1 MGSYWES
8 LATEYGTTSTSW
20 LFSPGYPK
28 IKHSTLNTQT
38 SWKIIQ
44 DNIVQVIFNEPATII
59 IWSNGEKTVV
69 KTQDGEPFDRE
80 KGFLMAIAKFL
91 ADNKGNYYELI
102 KKYCQTE
109 IEEKESVKEKA
120 KKENNTESVD
130 DLLQE
135 FEIAVRNLV
144 RISTRTKEELMKDYS
159 EWKTESIIEDMINQ
173 ILYQEGMKDVNSWIW
188 TNDSF

>member
-1 MGSYWES
+1 MENYWEN
-8 LATEYGTTSTSW
+8 LTVEYGMNIPS
-20 LFSPGYPK
+20 LFGPGYTK
-28 IKHSTLNTQT
+28 IKHLIPNERT
-38 SWKIIQ
+38 SWDIVQ

-109 IEEKESVKEKA
+109 TEEKEFVEEKEEG
-120 KKENNTESVD
+120 ENNTESVND
-130 DLLQE
+130 SLQE
-135 FEIAVRNLV
+135 FEMAARNLLK
-144 RISTRTKEELMKDYS
+144 ISTKTKKELMKDYT
-159 EWKTESIIEDMINQ
+159 EWKTDSIMEEMISQ
-173 ILYQEGMKDVNSWIW
+173 IFGQERTKEANSWKW